1 MTNQIVEYL
10 ADSTT
15 ERPPSHV
22 YLALWPSKELS
33 TTASAIDFL
42 RAKSPPIPLV
52 PVQWGGTL
60 EVVVEANLDPR
71 IWFGCRP
78 SAGNWEADLAQII
91 RVLRENGIEAE
102 LSLDR
107 SQLASQGSSPSSL
120 ELEDL
125 E

>member
-1 MTNQIVEYL
+1 MTNQILEYL

-15 ERPPSHV
+15 ERQPGHV
-22 YLALWPSKELS
+22 YLVLWPNKELS

-60 EVVVEANLDPR
+60 EVVVEANIDPR
-71 IWFGCRP
+71 IWFGRRP
-78 SAGNWEADLAQII
+78 SAGNWEADVAQII
-91 RVLRENGIEAE
+91 RVLGENGIEAE

-107 SQLASQGSSPSSL
+107 SQLASQGSPSSIL
-120 ELEDL
+120 EPEDL